1 MRTKTIAAGV
11 LALSSALSLSSCS
24 SAGTS
29 DASKPVGQ
37 VRPLVDKK
45 NWPKP
50 VPETGLAKGLSLPL
64 EDYAIPYAER
74 VDWDEA
80 NRILQRRCM
89 KDYGFTVDLPRPGVN
104 PPPNN
109 NEANIERRYGITD
122 RPQAAKY
129 GYDLPPELKKHTKHP
144 FADLPDIQVEALTGH
159 TKPGTPKPIGEVK
172 GDGGYFAA
180 PPQIKPARTEINGKK
195 THKGGCIGW
204 AKTKLDAPEPDHFTV
219 ASFLGDSLLKS
230 QETTAVKN
238 VIADW
243 SSCMESKGHVGLADP
258 YEAMEQGAPA
268 GDTATKKNIALAV
281 DDIDCKEKTGLVK
294 VWFEA
299 EAKIQR
305 QQIKDNQTK
314 LDEIKQGRAEA
325 AQAAKAVITG

>member
-1 MRTKTIAAGV
+1 MRTKMMATGV
-11 LALSSALSLSSCS
+11 LALSSALALSAC

-29 DASKPVGQ
+29 DASKPVGED
-37 VRPLVDKK
+37 RPLVEKK

-64 EDYAIPYAER
+64 EEYATPYAER

-80 NRILQRRCM
+80 NRILQQQCM
-89 KDYGFTVDLPRPGVN
+89 KGYGFTVDLPRPGVN

-122 RPQAAKY
+122 RAEAAKY
-129 GYDLPPELKKHTKHP
+129 GYDLPPELRGHTEQP
-144 FADLPDIQVEALTGH
+144 LADLPGVQVEALTGH
-159 TKPGTPKPIGEVK
+159 TKPGNPKPVGEVK

-180 PPQIKPARTEINGKK
+180 PPKTKPARAEINGKK

-219 ASFLGDSLLKS
+219 ANLLGESLLKS

-243 SSCMESKGHVGLADP
+243 SSCMKSKGHAGLADP
-258 YEAMEQGAPA
+258 YAAMEQGAPA
-268 GDTATKKNIALAV
+268 GDTASKENIALAV

-294 VWFEA
+294 VWSDA

-314 LDEIKQGRAEA
+314 LHEIKQDRTKDAK
-325 AQAAKAVITG
+325 AAKAVITG